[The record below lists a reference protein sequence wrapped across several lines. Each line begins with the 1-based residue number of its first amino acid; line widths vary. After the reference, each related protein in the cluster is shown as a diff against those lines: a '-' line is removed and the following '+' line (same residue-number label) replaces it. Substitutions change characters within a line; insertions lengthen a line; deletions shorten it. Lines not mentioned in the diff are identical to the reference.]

1 MSQDTPAEI
10 EPMPKRSATPRK
22 RKLPPG
28 VTGMA
33 EFVEAKRVAQVER
46 NRQAFMRLPEAER
59 RRQLMA
65 MLNVRVEIK
74 KPGDESPG

>member
-1 MSQDTPAEI
+1 
-10 EPMPKRSATPRK
+10 MPKRKPQPRK

-28 VTGMA
+28 VIGMA
-33 EFVEAKRVAQVER
+33 EWKEAKRVAACNAAARE
-46 NRQAFMRLPEAER
+46 FMRLPEAER

>member
-1 MSQDTPAEI
+1 
-10 EPMPKRSATPRK
+10 
-22 RKLPPG
+22 
-28 VTGMA
+28 MA
-33 EFVEAKRVAQVER
+33 EFKERKRREQIAKNAR
-46 NRQAFMRLPEAER
+46 AFMALPEVER

>member
-1 MSQDTPAEI
+1 MA
-10 EPMPKRSATPRK
+10 RPRK

-28 VTGMA
+28 VVDLA
-33 EFVEAKRVAQVER
+33 EWKEAKRVAACNAAARE
-46 NRQAFMRLPEAER
+46 FMKLPAEER